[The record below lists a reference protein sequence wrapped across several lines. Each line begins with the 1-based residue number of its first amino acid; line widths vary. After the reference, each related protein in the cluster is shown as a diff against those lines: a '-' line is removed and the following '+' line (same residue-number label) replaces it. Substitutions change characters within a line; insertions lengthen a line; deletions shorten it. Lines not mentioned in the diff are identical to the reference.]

1 MKLPQ
6 ITLVAVAA
14 AAAGFLLGRSTT
26 VRGLAE
32 QDISA
37 DPAATVSATAE
48 ISTADGPSA
57 ATKKQQQAS
66 EAFTPESLKT
76 LVLQLES
83 GTLSAG
89 ARAQAWAEFYA
100 RLEHSDLPA
109 LAAALA
115 SANDEQLEPGLRA
128 IYAAWA
134 EKDPRAA
141 WNSAVSFSVGGQCN
155 KAMHAVLETVGRNDP
170 SAGLAMAQAL
180 ENPALREHM
189 AGSALQ
195 ALAKSDPA
203 RAFDVALRS
212 AERGDN
218 SAFYSVLSQWVR
230 EDPAAA
236 QRAVANLQ
244 GELGDQ
250 ARLSVVQGLAQKDP
264 EAAWNYALR
273 LPPPTERYSYWD
285 PRTRV
290 IDLWSK
296 NEPQKAIEAALSI
309 KDQEIRNRAVASAID
324 NWASAD
330 FAAALAYVGNI
341 NDAGL
346 RGSALLE
353 LSRNR
358 GADPATMFEVLL
370 EQSPAGSNF
379 GNALSGLMSRWAK
392 INPREAAAAVLQLPA
407 GDALGD
413 ASRSLAEQWTG
424 SAADKTEVLAW
435 AQQLPP
441 GSARNQ
447 ALQAVFQTWS
457 ARDAG
462 AAQAAWSTMAEQDRE
477 RMLSALTHGWSR
489 TQPADATRWAASLGD
504 QPGSSEA
511 LNRALRAWTQSSP
524 QEAAAFVQTLP
535 GAERPRLTSYLINE
549 WYSADPFA
557 AAEWLKRQPAGPAK
571 DSGISAIS
579 MEIAGENPETALAWT
594 KSMTSQDSRVEQ
606 EKSILR
612 HWMRNDPTQAAAW
625 IRTSSLP
632 ADTKA
637 SLLST
642 KP

>member
-6 ITLVAVAA
+6 IAFVAVAA
-14 AAAGFLLGRSTT
+14 AAVGFFLGRSSTAHDLT
-26 VRGLAE
+26 G
-32 QDISA
+32 QDIGANPPAKVHSTVESA
-37 DPAATVSATAE
+37 MAEASSSEGKERQLSA
-48 ISTADGPSA
+48 
-57 ATKKQQQAS
+57 
-66 EAFTPESLKT
+66 AFTPETLKT

-100 RLEHSDLPA
+100 RLENSDLPA

-115 SANDEQLEPGLRA
+115 AANDEQLEPGVRA

-134 EKDPRAA
+134 EKDPTAA

-155 KAMHAVLETVGRNDP
+155 KAMHAVLDAVGKNNP

-180 ENPALREHM
+180 ENPSLREHM
-189 AGSALQ
+189 TSSALQ
-195 ALAKSDPA
+195 TLAKSDPA
-203 RAFDVALRS
+203 RAFDMALRS
-212 AERGDN
+212 AERGDQ

-230 EDPAAA
+230 EDPAGA

-250 ARLSVVQGLAQKDP
+250 ARLSVVQGLTEKDP

-273 LPPPTERYSYWD
+273 LPPSTERYAYWD

-296 NEPQKAIEAALSI
+296 KNPQNAIEAALTI
-309 KDQEIRNRAVASAID
+309 DDQEIRNRAVASAID

-330 FAAALAYVGNI
+330 FAAALAYVSNI

-370 EQSPAGSNF
+370 EQSPAGNNF

-392 INPREAAAAVLQLPA
+392 INPREAAAAILQLPA
-407 GDALGD
+407 GDAMGD
-413 ASRSLAEQWTG
+413 ASRSLAEQWAGAT
-424 SAADKTEVLAW
+424 SDKTEVLAW

-441 GSARNQ
+441 GNARDQ
-447 ALQAVFQTWS
+447 ALKAVFRTWS

-462 AAQAAWSTMAEQDRE
+462 GAQAAWSTLAEQDRE
-477 RMLSALTHGWSR
+477 QMLSALTQGWSR
-489 TQPADATRWAASLGD
+489 TQPAEATRWAATLGN

-511 LNRALRAWTQSSP
+511 LNRALTAWTQSSP
-524 QEAAAFVQTLP
+524 QEAAAFVQSTP
-535 GAERPRLTSYLINE
+535 EDRRSILTSYLINE

-571 DSGISAIS
+571 DSGISSIS
-579 MEIAGENPETALAWT
+579 MQIAGENPETALAWA

-612 HWMRNDPTQAAAW
+612 RWMRNDPTQAAAW

-632 ADTKA
+632 AETKA
-637 SLLST
+637 SLLSST
-642 KP
+642 P